1 MPSAI
6 NAAVAQQTET
16 GSVPSTNIST
26 TAETGGGSGGIYSA
40 IISRNQP
47 IIGVREKTFEE
58 LYKKCLEKK
67 ILYVDPDFPPN
78 ESSLFYSQKLPIN
91 YLY

>member
-6 NAAVAQQTET
+6 NAVLAQQTAT
-16 GSVPSTNIST
+16 GSVPSTSIST
-26 TAETGGGSGGIYSA
+26 TTETGGGSGGIYSA

-58 LYKKCLEKK
+58 LHKKCLEKK
-67 ILYVDPDFPPN
+67 ILYC
-78 ESSLFYSQKLPIN
+78 S